1 MPREVDA
8 LITELLAGPVTAGQL
23 REGAPHNA
31 GLSTADADRV
41 RAHLL
46 ASFET
51 RGIPED
57 ARDIVAEEL
66 RTSASPIVL
75 AGAARAVRGLGV
87 GAGAEWAPLLRD
99 AAERVATADVF
110 VRWQPGVVA
119 PTWMRTVHGE
129 LLAVLEEVGE
139 RSGTRTESAGAAHAL
154 VLDRAILRQVHLE
167 DQAGGESTMAD
178 LLAGR
183 PTVLAFFYTRCMNPA
198 RCSLTITRLAGL
210 ARSGDESRN
219 VVAMTYDPG
228 YDSPERMRR
237 YGADRGFP
245 FGERARLV
253 RATQRMARRAGHVP
267 LARRLRT
274 GHGERARPRAVHGGR
289 RLRGSRPRPGRPV
302 RGRAGRV
309 NACAAADHFF
319 GGSAGGG
326 SSGARY
332 APIRRNSRSLELS

>member
-1 MPREVDA
+1 MPRDVDA

-31 GLSTADADRV
+31 GLSTADAERV

-87 GAGAEWAPLLRD
+87 GAGDEWAPLLRD

-119 PTWMRTVHGE
+119 PTWMRTVRGE

-139 RSGTRTESAGAAHAL
+139 GSGTRTESAGTAPAL
-154 VLDRAILRQVHLE
+154 VLDRATLRQVRLE
-167 DQAGGESTMAD
+167 DQAGVESTMAD

-228 YDSPERMRR
+228 YDSPS
-237 YGADRGFP
+237 GCA
-245 FGERARLV
+245 
-253 RATQRMARRAGHVP
+253 ATAPTAGSRSASTP
-267 LARRLRT
+267 
-274 GHGERARPRAVHGGR
+274 GWCGR
-289 RLRGSRPRPGRPV
+289 RKDGPTCGTCSGLRVGYGPVTVNEHARELYMVGDDFVARALDPDALSVAAPG
-302 RGRAGRV
+302 A
-309 NACAAADHFF
+309 
-319 GGSAGGG
+319 
-326 SSGARY
+326 
-332 APIRRNSRSLELS
+332 

>member
-8 LITELLAGPVTAGQL
+8 LITELLAGPVTAGEL
-23 REGAPHNA
+23 REGASHNA

-87 GAGAEWAPLLRD
+87 DAGAEWAPLLRD

-154 VLDRAILRQVHLE
+154 VLDRAILGQVHLE

-253 RATQRMARRAGHVP
+253 RATKGWPDVRDMF
-267 LARRLRT
+267 RLRVGYGPVT
-274 GHGERARPRAVHGGR
+274 VNEHARELYMVGDDFVARALDPDALSVAA
-289 RLRGSRPRPGRPV
+289 PG
-302 RGRAGRV
+302 A
-309 NACAAADHFF
+309 
-319 GGSAGGG
+319 
-326 SSGARY
+326 
-332 APIRRNSRSLELS
+332 